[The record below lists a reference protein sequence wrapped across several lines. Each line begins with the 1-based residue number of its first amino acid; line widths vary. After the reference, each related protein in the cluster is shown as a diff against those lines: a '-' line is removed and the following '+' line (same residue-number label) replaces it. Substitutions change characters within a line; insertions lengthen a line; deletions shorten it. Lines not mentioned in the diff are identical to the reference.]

1 MKSKT
6 PPISLVDVTK
16 SDLKF
21 LYSLL
26 KQRESIVN
34 ISHQKMPSYKDHV
47 KFVLS
52 NPYSKWYVIKS
63 ENKKIGSAYISNLNE
78 IAIHLKKE
86 MKTKKLET
94 EILMLMM
101 KNNPKP
107 RYLANVSP
115 KNKKL
120 IEFFKNNGF
129 KLIQHTYELREK

>member
-1 MKSKT
+1 MKPKNPT
-6 PPISLVDVTK
+6 ISLVDVTK

-26 KQRESIVN
+26 KQRKSIVN
-34 ISHQKMPSYKDHV
+34 ISHQKMPSYKNHV

-63 ENKKIGSAYISNLNE
+63 GNQKIGSAYISNLNE
-78 IAIHLKKE
+78 IAIHLNKE
-86 MKTKKLET
+86 LKNKKLEE

-101 KNNPKP
+101 KNNPKS

-120 IEFFKNNGF
+120 IEFFENNGF